1 MEVMGNPELNCD
13 QLPKHEHT
21 WQKVDPYQ
29 QKVFMKNIEHGM
41 QAMCGGQLGGM
52 SPYPIEQVGVDID
65 EGDVQPALVL
75 IDVVYLSQVKNC
87 LSFVDS

>member
-13 QLPKHEHT
+13 QLPKHEHS

-29 QKVFMKNIEHGM
+29 QKVLVKNIEHGM
-41 QAMCGGQLGGM
+41 QAMSGCQLGGVC
-52 SPYPIEQVGVDID
+52 PNTIEQVGVDID

-75 IDVVYLSQVKNC
+75 IDVVYLSQIKNC

>member
-1 MEVMGNPELNCD
+1 MTNSELNRD
-13 QLPKHEHT
+13 QLPKHEHA

-29 QKVFMKNIEHGM
+29 QKVLMKNIEHGV
-41 QAMCGGQLGGM
+41 QAMSGSQLGGV
-52 SPYPIEQVGVDID
+52 SPYTIEKVRVDID

-75 IDVVYLSQVKNC
+75 IDVVYLSQIKNS